1 MKHRMTLIAKRL
13 GCFKS
18 PFDKRDYLATTFV
31 ADVIRELP
39 SKVDYAD
46 EMSPIRNQ
54 GQEGSC
60 VGHAGVA
67 VKEWMEQIDYGL
79 YIDLSER
86 FLYEE
91 AKKISGHTEGTTLK
105 ACAEVL
111 VKKGTCEEKYW
122 KYVPKVKGTPEP
134 EAYGNALRYK
144 VEPGYIRITNEK
156 ELKGSLV
163 KYGPVLIGVLV
174 YRNWYRQKK
183 GHIPNLSF
191 WESWLGQPLGGH
203 AIALVGYDD
212 VKQEYKFKNSWG
224 NDWGES
230 GYGYIT
236 YKHMKAILMD
246 AICMV
251 DILDP
256 NDFDNRPV
264 KTVGDLTPKER
275 KNAWL

>member
-1 MKHRMTLIAKRL
+1 MNERL
-13 GCFKS
+13 GCYKS
-18 PFDKRDYLATTFV
+18 PLDERDYLATTFV
-31 ADVIRELP
+31 ADVIKDLP
-39 SKVDYAD
+39 SKVDYTD

-54 GQEGSC
+54 GKEGSC

-91 AKKISGHTEGTTLK
+91 SKKISGHTKGTTLK
-105 ACAEVL
+105 ACAKVL
-111 VKKGTCEEKYW
+111 VEKGTCEEKYW
-122 KYVPKVKGTPEP
+122 KYVAQVPGKPEIG
-134 EAYGNALRYK
+134 AYDNANRYK

-156 ELKGSLV
+156 ELKASLV

-174 YRNWYRQKK
+174 YRNWYKQKK

-191 WESWLGQPLGGH
+191 WENWLGQPLGGH

-212 VKQEYKFKNSWG
+212 VTKEYKFKNSWG
-224 NDWGES
+224 ESWGDN

-246 AICMV
+246 AVCMV
-251 DILDP
+251 DISDP
-256 NDFDNRPV
+256 NDFKCISIKR
-264 KTVGDLTPKER
+264 VGDLTSRER
-275 KNAWL
+275 KTAWI